1 MVEER
6 GSDHTLQT
14 ARLLNALETRL
25 QTPKAELVAEIET
38 RLTELLGME
47 VAQAFRAVAAR
58 QRHNAPSLN
67 LDRVHKSA
75 LVLVAHVL
83 TGVFKR
89 AEDE

>member
-1 MVEER
+1 
-6 GSDHTLQT
+6 
-14 ARLLNALETRL
+14 
-25 QTPKAELVAEIET
+25 
-38 RLTELLGME
+38 ME